1 MNDDEFPDS
10 RAPGARRT
18 SGARSRSGRRSGETP
33 PPGGGTAVQAKD
45 AALRLLTD
53 RARSRVELEQR
64 LAAKGFTDEIITS
77 VLDRLTEIKL
87 VDDRDFA
94 HQWVRSRHTYSG
106 RGKQAL
112 RRELRTKGIDP
123 VLATEALDMIEP
135 EGERER
141 ARELVVK
148 KLRAPALLS
157 ALNEEI
163 EDPRERRAQRDK
175 VVRKLVSMLARRGF
189 AQGMAFDVVRT
200 ELEALGNDSEGLEY

>member
-1 MNDDEFPDS
+1 M
-10 RAPGARRT
+10 
-18 SGARSRSGRRSGETP
+18 
-33 PPGGGTAVQAKD
+33 QAKD

-112 RRELRTKGIDP
+112 RTELRTKGIEP
-123 VLATEALDMIEP
+123 GIAAEALDTIEP
-135 EGERER
+135 EDERER
-141 ARELVVK
+141 ARDLVVK
-148 KLRAPALLS
+148 KLRAPALRSSLGDD
-157 ALNEEI
+157 I

>member
-1 MNDDEFPDS
+1 M
-10 RAPGARRT
+10 
-18 SGARSRSGRRSGETP
+18 
-33 PPGGGTAVQAKD
+33 QAKD